1 MSDFRFA
8 IRAFARV
15 PGFTIVAVLT
25 LALGIGATTAI
36 FSLVNAVLLRPLPFV
51 EPHQLVVTRGSLL
64 DLRDV
69 GAQNHTLAGFGIWAS
84 NLYNLDLSGESR
96 QVRGA
101 VISPEVLPLLGV
113 TPLLGRTFTRE
124 DDRTDNVILG
134 YGTLAVRVRLRSESA
149 REDDQPVRLLVHC
162 RRGSAALVQISILR
176 VRPVDDA
183 GWRRSKSAVTVEKQV
198 SADLQHARAAE
209 G

>member
-51 EPHQLVVTRGSLL
+51 EPQQLVVTRGSLL

-69 GAQNHTLAGFGIWAS
+69 GAQNHTLVGFGFWAS

-101 VISPEVLPLLGV
+101 VISPKSS
-113 TPLLGRTFTRE
+113 
-124 DDRTDNVILG
+124 
-134 YGTLAVRVRLRSESA
+134 RSS
-149 REDDQPVRLLVHC
+149 V
-162 RRGSAALVQISILR
+162 
-176 VRPVDDA
+176 
-183 GWRRSKSAVTVEKQV
+183 
-198 SADLQHARAAE
+198 
-209 G
+209 

>member
-69 GAQNHTLAGFGIWAS
+69 GAQIHTLAGFGIWAGNPRS
-84 NLYNLDLSGESR
+84 AQIRKCSGGRSACQAPRSLSSG
-96 QVRGA
+96 
-101 VISPEVLPLLGV
+101 
-113 TPLLGRTFTRE
+113 
-124 DDRTDNVILG
+124 
-134 YGTLAVRVRLRSESA
+134 
-149 REDDQPVRLLVHC
+149 
-162 RRGSAALVQISILR
+162 
-176 VRPVDDA
+176 
-183 GWRRSKSAVTVEKQV
+183 
-198 SADLQHARAAE
+198 
-209 G
+209 